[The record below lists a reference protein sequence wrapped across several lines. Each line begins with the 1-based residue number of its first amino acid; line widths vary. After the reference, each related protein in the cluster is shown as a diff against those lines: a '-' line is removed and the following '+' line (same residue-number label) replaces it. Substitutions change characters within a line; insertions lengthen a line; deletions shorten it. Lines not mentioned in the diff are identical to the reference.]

1 MNYGKRSLLIMLL
14 VLSGCHTGEPALPE
28 DTGTMPYGMWEF
40 AFFTPK
46 ALSARVTYVGI
57 IDDKKILYSFRTL
70 DSTED
75 SWATV
80 GTWNNKVRRHAQF
93 NKARHPP
100 VTMLF
105 CWDSIIDKKTYET
118 RVTFPQRIR
127 EKMSVSFGLDHH
139 GEKAWY
145 NTLVF
150 GLAPGGKVR
159 IWLQDTVGGNGNLPV
174 EPKKITTLSG
184 DKLEGC
190 KGITLANFDYSIPD
204 GYDQNIKDFIK
215 GKTYPYGEW

>member
-1 MNYGKRSLLIMLL
+1 MKNIKRLL
-14 VLSGCHTGEPALPE
+14 VTLLLTISGCHQSGATTPGETGE
-28 DTGTMPYGMWEF
+28 MPYGLWGF

-46 ALSARVTYVGI
+46 ALPARVTYVGI
-57 IDDKKILYSFRTL
+57 IDDKNVLYSFRNL
-70 DSTED
+70 DNTEKDD
-75 SWATV
+75 SSVYRWD
-80 GTWNNKVRRHAQF
+80 KRYMRFAQF

-100 VTMLF
+100 VAVLF

-118 RVTFPQRIR
+118 RIIFP
-127 EKMSVSFGLDHH
+127 ESVRAQMMVSTGLDMF

-145 NTLVF
+145 STILF
-150 GLAPGGKVR
+150 GLAPEGKVR
-159 IWLQDTVGGNGNLPV
+159 VWLQNSGGGDNLPV

-184 DKLEGC
+184 EKLDGC

-204 GYDQNIKDFIK
+204 GYSQETKDFIK

>member
-1 MNYGKRSLLIMLL
+1 MKNIKRLL
-14 VLSGCHTGEPALPE
+14 VTLLLTISGCHQSGATTPGETGE
-28 DTGTMPYGMWEF
+28 MPYGLWGF

-46 ALSARVTYVGI
+46 ALPARVTYVGI
-57 IDDKKILYSFRTL
+57 IDDKKVLYSFRNL
-70 DSTED
+70 DNTEKDD
-75 SWATV
+75 SSVYRWD
-80 GTWNNKVRRHAQF
+80 KRYMRFAQF

-100 VTMLF
+100 VAVLF

-118 RVTFPQRIR
+118 RIIFP
-127 EKMSVSFGLDHH
+127 ESVRAQMMVSTGLDMF

-145 NTLVF
+145 STILF
-150 GLAPGGKVR
+150 GLAPEGKVR
-159 IWLQDTVGGNGNLPV
+159 VWLQNSGGGDNLPV

-184 DKLEGC
+184 EKLDGC

-204 GYDQNIKDFIK
+204 GYSQETRDFIK

>member
-1 MNYGKRSLLIMLL
+1 MKGIKQLFFTLLLT
-14 VLSGCHTGEPALPE
+14 LSGCHYSDATTPEATGE
-28 DTGTMPYGMWEF
+28 MPYGLWGF

-46 ALSARVTYVGI
+46 DLPARVTYVGI
-57 IDDKKILYSFRTL
+57 IDDKKVLYSFRNL
-70 DSTED
+70 DNTED
-75 SWATV
+75 DDSSINRWD
-80 GTWNNKVRRHAQF
+80 KRYMRFAQF

-100 VTMLF
+100 AAILF

-118 RVTFPQRIR
+118 RIIFPETVR
-127 EKMSVSFGLDHH
+127 EKMSVSTGVDMFGD
-139 GEKAWY
+139 KAWY
-145 NTLVF
+145 STMLF
-150 GLAPGGKVR
+150 GLAPEGKVR
-159 IWLQDTVGGNGNLPV
+159 VWLQNSGGGDNLPV